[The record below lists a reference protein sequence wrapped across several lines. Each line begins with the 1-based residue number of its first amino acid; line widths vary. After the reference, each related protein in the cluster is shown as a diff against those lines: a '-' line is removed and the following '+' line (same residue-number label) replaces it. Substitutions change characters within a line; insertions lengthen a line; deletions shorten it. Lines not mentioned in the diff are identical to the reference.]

1 MKKAKILSIILG
13 IALVIVMVASLV
25 ACNDT
30 CTEHVDENN
39 DLKCDN
45 CEADMPSIDDGNGG
59 DGGTTTPSDKDTYTF
74 TLKDQNNAGVPGVE
88 VQVLVDGV
96 AGEIKAT
103 DTNGNVSFA
112 VKKDAV
118 LVQVTILEWNNLY
131 VNNLESETISF
142 INTKSL
148 VIDGIL
154 KKTEYVITVVDNLG
168 AAVEGVQVQLCFG
181 TVCKT
186 PKMTSKAGKATIL
199 ATEDG
204 ANAYV
209 SINSLPTGYA
219 LQNAGIVNDGVVEN
233 YTKYTNWE
241 GSSIKIVVDK
251 LNVVTVSVGDLF
263 GSVFADIEISIYK
276 TADDSYVT
284 SGITSADGTVE
295 FVLPAGNYYFKAEHK
310 DGDPTYTWLRH
321 EEGMQEIDGSNI
333 ITTFVHN
340 NIVDYVFN
348 VTRTDDDASVDGLTV
363 QLLNRLYEPVSVDED
378 NWAEALVVDGVAT
391 ISAPYDTYYVTVLG
405 LGENSYFPVTK
416 IEKADGLTYG
426 IVISDNVVVGTVE
439 NPIAL
444 TYGLN
449 DGYDLTTGDIL
460 YFTLANPNGA
470 SLKIEANVKVIV
482 NNQEYTQEDYV
493 VNAPLGTEDNV
504 IIELVALEDIQ
515 GWSWGMEVALTG
527 TQNAPEMVY
536 ESDLTDGNKEV
547 EADLSL
553 GAKYYQ
559 FNATTAQTLT
569 LSSTDDVKFYID
581 LQETSSVAVDVDG
594 YVTVKVV
601 GEGEAT
607 VNFNYAEK
615 LVKYMVTVTKEG
627 DFANDV
633 IVDLV
638 YQGETIATAT
648 TVDGYATFNNVK
660 EYPTYS
666 IFAIV
671 QDANIPV
678 GYTAREDYAVFT
690 YELMY
695 NADEDKEEGVYTAAY
710 VFELIRD
717 GSQNAPYLWH
727 SEGIQGM
734 PTEIEVEIAAGE
746 TLYYD
751 FFGYIN
757 AVRPPEYFIY
767 VMGNVNVKIY
777 KDIDD
782 DGEIDFDSF
791 DIATYDATKNAT
803 WIAAPVNYTVIIAVS
818 ATEDATLTLKCKE
831 GFVPDMSSGEEAAPE
846 ADGSEQFPFTLVA
859 GENTT
864 PEFIYATEIGQP
876 EVTTYYYTY
885 TATTTC
891 TITIDDSEA
900 DVYILTVNES
910 GTIIGDAMYEGP
922 ITLEEGEVLLLSV
935 LNPSRPLSAEGVTFI
950 ASIA

>member
-13 IALVIVMVASLV
+13 IALVIVMATSLV
-25 ACNDT
+25 ACNDA

-45 CEADMPSIDDGNGG
+45 CEADMSSVDDGNGNG
-59 DGGTTTPSDKDTYTF
+59 GNDGTTTPSDKETYTF

-88 VQVLVDGV
+88 VQVLVDGT

-118 LVQVTILEWNNLY
+118 LVQVTVLEWNDLY
-131 VNNLESETISF
+131 VNDLDSETISF
-142 INTKSL
+142 INTKSI
-148 VIDGIL
+148 VIDGIV
-154 KKTEYVITVVDNLG
+154 KKTEYAITVVDNLG

-219 LQNAGIVNDGVVEN
+219 LQNGGIINDGIAEN

-251 LNVVTVSVGDLF
+251 LNVVTISVGDLF

-276 TADDSYVT
+276 TADDSFVT
-284 SGITSADGTVE
+284 SGITSVDGTVE
-295 FVLPAGNYYFKAEHK
+295 FVLPVGQYYFRAEHK

-321 EEGMQEIDGSNI
+321 EEGMQEIDGSNVT
-333 ITTFVHN
+333 TTFVHN
-340 NIVDYVFN
+340 DMVNYVFN
-348 VTRTDDDASVDGLTV
+348 VTRTDSDAFVDGLTI
-363 QLLNRLYEPVSVDED
+363 QLLNRLYESVSIDSEG
-378 NWAEALVVDGVAT
+378 NWAEATVENGVAT
-391 ISAPYDTYYVTVLG
+391 ISAPYDSYYVKVLG
-405 LGENSYFPVTK
+405 LGENSYYPVTK
-416 IEKADGLTYG
+416 IEKTAGLTYD
-426 IVISDNVVVGTVE
+426 IVINDDIVVGSVN

-444 TYGLN
+444 TYGSN
-449 DGYDLTTGDIL
+449 DSYDLAEMDIL
-460 YFTLANPNGA
+460 YFTLANPSGA

-482 NNQEYTQEDYV
+482 NNQEYTQVDGV
-493 VNAPLGTEDNV
+493 VTAPLGTNDEV

-515 GWSWGMEVALTG
+515 SWAWGIEVLLTG
-527 TQNAPEMVY
+527 TQNAPEMVF
-536 ESDLTDGNKEV
+536 ENDLTNGNKEIDV
-547 EADLSL
+547 DLSL
-553 GAKYYQ
+553 GARYYQ

-569 LSSTDDVKFYID
+569 LSSTDDVKFFVD
-581 LQETSSVAVDVDG
+581 GQETSSVAIDVDG
-594 YVTVKVV
+594 NVTIKVI

-615 LVKYMVTVTKEG
+615 LVKYMVSVTKEN
-627 DFANDV
+627 DFANGI
-633 IVDLV
+633 IVDLI
-638 YQGETIATAT
+638 YQGESIAMAT
-648 TVDGYATFNNVK
+648 TVDGHAIFENVK

-666 IFAIV
+666 IFATV
-671 QDANIPV
+671 QEANIPV
-678 GYTAREDYAVFT
+678 GYTARDVNAVFT

-695 NADEDKEEGVYTAAY
+695 NADEDRDEGVYTAAY
-710 VFELIRD
+710 GFELIRD

-734 PTEIEVEIAAGE
+734 PTEIEVEIEAGE

-751 FFGYIN
+751 FFGYIQ
-757 AVRPPEYFIY
+757 AVNLPEYFIY
-767 VMGNVNVKIY
+767 VMGNVDVKIY

-791 DIATYDATKNAT
+791 DIATFDETKNAT
-803 WIAAPVNYTVIIAVS
+803 WVIAPINYTVIIAVS

-831 GFVPDMSSGEEAAPE
+831 GYVPDMSSGEEAAPS
-846 ADGSEQFPFTLVA
+846 ADGSKQFPFTLVA
-859 GENTT
+859 GEITT
-864 PEFIYATEIGQP
+864 PNFVPGTSMADPGIQNYFYTFTATE
-876 EVTTYYYTY
+876 
-885 TATTTC
+885 TC
-891 TITIDDSEA
+891 TITIIAGENA
-900 DVYILTVNES
+900 WIQIERANMA
-910 GTIIGDAMYEGP
+910 GDYEGP
-922 ITLEEGEVLLLSV
+922 ITLEAGESMTLIAM
-935 LNPSRPLSAEGVTFI
+935 NEMYQEAAVTFTV
-950 ASIA
+950 SIA